1 MDNYEAMIQILKDM
15 ERISLVLEIP
25 PFSIYFLGG
34 SACIL
39 GKYNSRAT
47 RDFDLIDLNYP
58 AIYGKALRYLSNF
71 DMLEYESTILS
82 PLYRTRATR
91 LQQFSH
97 IQIYVLSREDVIV
110 SKIIRMEAKDIED
123 INVLMESSSKE
134 LIRNII
140 DEVLERKDLFEAK
153 KQAFLKKLPAF
164 RERYH
169 V

>member
-15 ERISLVLEIP
+15 EHISQTLNIP

-39 GKYNSRAT
+39 GKYNNRAT

-58 AIYGKALRYLSNF
+58 AIYGKALRYLNSF
-71 DMLEYESTILS
+71 DMLEYESTIL
-82 PLYRTRATR
+82 
-91 LQQFSH
+91 
-97 IQIYVLSREDVIV
+97 
-110 SKIIRMEAKDIED
+110 K
-123 INVLMESSSKE
+123 N
-134 LIRNII
+134 
-140 DEVLERKDLFEAK
+140 
-153 KQAFLKKLPAF
+153 LPAF